1 MSRIPCKFVGGKMD
15 GKIMHGV
22 QGSYSVVWD
31 FAGGELE
38 VYKRTVV
45 THVVE
50 IHVMADGDRREGR
63 ERVTGM
69 TYEYDEDATQR
80 ERARHATQVAKDQ
93 DDDSPPKAD

>member
-15 GKIMHGV
+15 GKTMHGV
-22 QGSYSVVWD
+22 QGNYFVAWD

-38 VYKRTVV
+38 AYKRTVV

-50 IHVMADGDRREGR
+50 IHVLADGDRREGND
-63 ERVTGM
+63 RVTGM

-80 ERARHATQVAKDQ
+80 ERARHATQVAKDR
-93 DDDSPPKAD
+93 DDDQLPQTD